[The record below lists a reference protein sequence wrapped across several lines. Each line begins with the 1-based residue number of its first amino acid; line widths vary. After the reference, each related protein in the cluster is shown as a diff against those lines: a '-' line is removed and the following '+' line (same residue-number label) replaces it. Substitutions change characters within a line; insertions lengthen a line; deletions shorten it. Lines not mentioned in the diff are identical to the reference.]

1 MPIAPGVAS
10 SRRSMNSPQPQPM
23 SSTVVTSV
31 WEVRRR
37 IKSRGAIFRER
48 PVEGEP
54 GHSGRLV
61 DVVHHTEWCCSH
73 AKRALDIAM
82 TSSESG
88 LPIGASG
95 AERERPRANPDSR
108 PNRRSARD
116 WVGQAPVTE
125 RACHRSLEV
134 ALQRRASDIL
144 RCFALRRS
152 DLLRDGGLG

>member
-1 MPIAPGVAS
+1 
-10 SRRSMNSPQPQPM
+10 
-23 SSTVVTSV
+23 V
-31 WEVRRR
+31 WEGRRR

-54 GHSGRLV
+54 GHAGRFV

-108 PNRRSARD
+108 RNRRSARD

-125 RACHRSLEV
+125 RACHRSLGSCPPTPGERHPSMLC
-134 ALQRRASDIL
+134 AA
-144 RCFALRRS
+144 AKRS
-152 DLLRDGGLG
+152 TSSWWAWLMRS